1 MSTGFYNVRRNSVF
15 SAVFFRAVRKIET
28 DWSIDPQQSNRV
40 HPNKYSLGN
49 SPRWRRPKK
58 DRKLSKTVFSRRH
71 HLYRQIKI
79 DGAERDA
86 FDFPAALH
94 NWKTCKDRRLYESS
108 YFK

>member
-1 MSTGFYNVRRNSVF
+1 MSTGFYNARRNSVF
-15 SAVFFRAVRKIET
+15 SAVFFRAVRKIES
-28 DWSIDPQQSNRV
+28 DWSKDPQQSNRV

-58 DRKLSKTVFSRRH
+58 DQKLSNKNCFFEKASS
-71 HLYRQIKI
+71 LSADI

-94 NWKTCKDRRLYESS
+94 NWKTCKDRRLYEIS